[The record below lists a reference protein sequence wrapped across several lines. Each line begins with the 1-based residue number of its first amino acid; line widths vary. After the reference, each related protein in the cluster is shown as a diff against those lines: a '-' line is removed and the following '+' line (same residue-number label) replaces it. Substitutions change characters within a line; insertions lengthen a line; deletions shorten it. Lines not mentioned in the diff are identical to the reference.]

1 MAVGGCYPGPCQMQY
16 MASYSPD
23 GGIWFGAEDFRHG
36 TKTLEFGADDG
47 DGTRIRLRIEQYCGQ
62 DGPPERYAPD
72 YDIVLRPFE
81 GDWTDAAAICRD
93 QVRRDPSLKSIPP
106 KPEWLDESPVAVI
119 LSIRGRGESFAGE
132 NAYSRCENA
141 FPRLRELS
149 EAFGSP
155 VLALLMRWDR
165 HGPWLPP
172 WCWPPAGGTESLFR
186 LRDLLHE
193 SGNRI
198 GLYCSGTAF
207 TVRSLMNGYTCR
219 DEFERDGLNRRMA
232 CGPDGKTLWTMNGIR
247 EGTQLCITEE
257 FGREIMLDQ
266 VRRIAEAGID
276 YLQFFDQNFG
286 GICYPC
292 YSKEHR
298 HPPVPGRW
306 QTEAMTRLIDDMNEQ
321 IRRTGSRMIL
331 GTESSASMPYLAGLP
346 LNDSRRICQVI
357 YGRPVPAYS
366 FVYHRYAG
374 SFLGNQC
381 TVWQNVDCPACPDNL
396 LYRLAE
402 GFCAG
407 ELLAVTLR
415 ADGSI
420 AWGAADDWSEPP
432 PDNETAITLIRNLNK
447 LRRKYR
453 KFLLHGEME
462 KSPVRVAGLPAYRL
476 PLRPRRQHA
485 GGGKAFT
492 ELPPLPESCWSA
504 PDGERIQFLV
514 NFRPEPA
521 ASRAS
526 LHRTVPDRRQGIRAG
541 RISCGAP
548 AARRPDDPLPAER
561 LTMKHSILLLLLTA
575 AFRLAG
581 NSPAPEIAWEF
592 DPAFG
597 VKEQGLELNGFD
609 SMKVLPEGT
618 LKLAANWK
626 KDGGGEPYL
635 RSSYEMFAP
644 YDSRDLGVL
653 EIRLRARV
661 SPEIAGAGIGFRV
674 RLRHHR
680 GGGSEQQLPL
690 EADGAFH
697 IIRIDFSKFR
707 HPENSRGFYL
717 YLYPLVNTGGAE
729 GWASVELDYLR
740 VRFSDAGAVRN
751 IRLVADEKIADMQ
764 ELLQSFKP
772 YGIVPKG
779 ADAGQKK
786 LHALRGTL
794 DSGAG
799 PGQYEAAM
807 ELDREFVRQHSVLR
821 FGRRLKE
828 LFDEAHML
836 ESSIGRRNEKAVQK
850 EETARF
856 RAALERIGLLLSRGE
871 FDAARTSLDAADRN
885 RTALWNRLLSP
896 ENGGPAWQRGI
907 DAYSTG
913 LFGWQFRTRESLAF
927 SVDRERL
934 VRGFFVNRDG
944 TKTGLS
950 IRPEGAAFLKNDPEE
965 LETSWTS
972 SNWNYPCRTAD
983 GQAGRLD
990 DRGQP
995 SRSRHTADRRDQ
1007 IHPARGERRA
1017 RLPAYPYPHSLP

>member
-1 MAVGGCYPGPCQMQY
+1 MEVFKIFGDDSELHLSRRDGSIAAMRRRGKELLLPARLAFSLRFVDAEGGYRPLDSGHFANFELQEQKTAAVCRWTGCAGAPGTTVKLDISFRDRAFRFRPEVTGVPEELRLELVDAPVIVVPESNELFWPRHDGCLVDQPEKGSRYFQRLSAPGMAVGGCYPGPCQMQY

-93 QVRRDPSLKSIPP
+93 QVKRDPSLKSIPP

-232 CGPDGKTLWTMNGIR
+232 CGPDGKTLWTMDGIR

-346 LNDSRRICQVI
+346 LNDSRRICQVV

-432 PDNETAITLIRNLNK
+432 PDSETAITLIRNLNR

-462 KSPVRVAGLPAYRL
+462 KSPVQVAGLPAYRL

-514 NFRPEPA
+514 NFRPEP
-521 ASRAS
+521 
-526 LHRTVPDRRQGIRAG
+526 RQV
-541 RISCGAP
+541 
-548 AARRPDDPLPAER
+548 E
-561 LTMKHSILLLLLTA
+561 
-575 AFRLAG
+575 
-581 NSPAPEIAWEF
+581 
-592 DPAFG
+592 
-597 VKEQGLELNGFD
+597 
-609 SMKVLPEGT
+609 
-618 LKLAANWK
+618 
-626 KDGGGEPYL
+626 L
-635 RSSYEMFAP
+635 RSTEPCRIGGREFGP
-644 YDSRDLGVL
+644 G
-653 EIRLRARV
+653 
-661 SPEIAGAGIGFRV
+661 GFRA
-674 RLRHHR
+674 
-680 GGGSEQQLPL
+680 ELP
-690 EADGAFH
+690 
-697 IIRIDFSKFR
+697 
-707 HPENSRGFYL
+707 P
-717 YLYPLVNTGGAE
+717 
-729 GWASVELDYLR
+729 
-740 VRFSDAGAVRN
+740 
-751 IRLVADEKIADMQ
+751 
-764 ELLQSFKP
+764 
-772 YGIVPKG
+772 
-779 ADAGQKK
+779 
-786 LHALRGTL
+786 
-794 DSGAG
+794 
-799 PGQYEAAM
+799 
-807 ELDREFVRQHSVLR
+807 
-821 FGRRLKE
+821 
-828 LFDEAHML
+828 
-836 ESSIGRRNEKAVQK
+836 
-850 EETARF
+850 
-856 RAALERIGLLLSRGE
+856 
-871 FDAARTSLDAADRN
+871 LDALTIHFR
-885 RTALWNRLLSP
+885 
-896 ENGGPAWQRGI
+896 QRG
-907 DAYSTG
+907 
-913 LFGWQFRTRESLAF
+913 
-927 SVDRERL
+927 
-934 VRGFFVNRDG
+934 
-944 TKTGLS
+944 
-950 IRPEGAAFLKNDPEE
+950 
-965 LETSWTS
+965 
-972 SNWNYPCRTAD
+972 
-983 GQAGRLD
+983 
-990 DRGQP
+990 
-995 SRSRHTADRRDQ
+995 
-1007 IHPARGERRA
+1007 
-1017 RLPAYPYPHSLP
+1017 